1 MPVGLNGLVIIPL
14 AVFDGNHHG
23 VVASPNRIRFCQKI
37 GTQDFFSDF
46 CYHDCTMVTLNAHF
60 DGKVIVPDEPLALEP
75 NQKLR
80 ISVEPIQP
88 SHIKP
93 RTDWHSLIG
102 IANQGPINPNPR
114 FPDNDS
120 LWEGTT
126 GNYLENG
133 PNKPSMK
140 KPAP

>member
-1 MPVGLNGLVIIPL
+1 
-14 AVFDGNHHG
+14 
-23 VVASPNRIRFCQKI
+23 
-37 GTQDFFSDF
+37 
-46 CYHDCTMVTLNAHF
+46 MVTLKAHF
-60 DGKVIVPDEPLALEP
+60 DGKTIVPDEPVNLPINQQFQVILLESIP
-75 NQKLR
+75 SQAHR
-80 ISVEPIQP
+80 VEPAP
-88 SHIKP
+88 DKP

-102 IANQGPINPNPR
+102 IANRGPINPNPR

-140 KPAP
+140 KPAG